1 VSERTIGSTDST
13 AKTTR
18 ADSIIS
24 AMAVTLVVRAFDRT
38 TLERR
43 TKRLR
48 QRVKDLGAEVRL
60 LAWEQRAGWLAVAP
74 LRRTPLPR
82 RGQPVETGTV
92 ARTYPFS
99 AGTLALEGGVP
110 FGVAASAPVT
120 FTTAAARNKNR
131 HMCWYGTSGA
141 GKGYSLRVLLS
152 RERFANGLR
161 VYGIDQDEQQEYAGR
176 FCAYLGG
183 SRVPI
188 RTVAEAEAFR
198 FARTGDSKF
207 TCFDGSVEIGSG
219 RQNEELGTAISADV
233 VIWDLHESDERD
245 RGAIFAALKTRLV
258 EHLLAHPGR
267 AAFIVDEA
275 VTVTEDEL
283 GARTLGD
290 LVRRGRHFGL
300 EVHVLTQ
307 RVTDWFDSRIGRTIQ
322 SVAASKWFGQM
333 EARELYEIAP
343 SLGIS
348 PEERDRIEK
357 AGPGEGLLVTTG
369 RRVWVNLY
377 GHTSP
382 GEFAMAN
389 TDVLVDVDEERRNG
403 HARATAAYAARR

>member
-1 VSERTIGSTDST
+1 V
-13 AKTTR
+13 
-18 ADSIIS
+18 
-24 AMAVTLVVRAFDRT
+24 
-38 TLERR
+38 LEP
-43 TKRLR
+43 
-48 QRVKDLGAEVRL
+48 E
-60 LAWEQRAGWLAVAP
+60 E
-74 LRRTPLPR
+74 
-82 RGQPVETGTV
+82 
-92 ARTYPFS
+92 FS
-99 AGTLALEGGVP
+99 
-110 FGVAASAPVT
+110 
-120 FTTAAARNKNR
+120 
-131 HMCWYGTSGA
+131 
-141 GKGYSLRVLLS
+141 
-152 RERFANGLR
+152 FANVGNPDL
-161 VYGIDQDEQQEYAGR
+161 
-176 FCAYLGG
+176 
-183 SRVPI
+183 
-188 RTVAEAEAFR
+188 
-198 FARTGDSKF
+198 
-207 TCFDGSVEIGSG
+207 
-219 RQNEELGTAISADV
+219 
-233 VIWDLHESDERD
+233 VIWGLHESDERY
-245 RGAIFAALKTRLV
+245 RGLIFAALKAN
-258 EHLLAHPGR
+258 LLAYMLSHRGR

-357 AGPGEGLLVTTG
+357 AGQGEGLLVTTG

-389 TDVLVDVDEERRNG
+389 TDVVMSTDDGEDENSSERRNG
-403 HARATAAYAARR
+403 HAAPAFARAR

>member
-1 VSERTIGSTDST
+1 
-13 AKTTR
+13 
-18 ADSIIS
+18 
-24 AMAVTLVVRAFDRT
+24 M
-38 TLERR
+38 
-43 TKRLR
+43 
-48 QRVKDLGAEVRL
+48 
-60 LAWEQRAGWLAVAP
+60 
-74 LRRTPLPR
+74 
-82 RGQPVETGTV
+82 
-92 ARTYPFS
+92 
-99 AGTLALEGGVP
+99 
-110 FGVAASAPVT
+110 
-120 FTTAAARNKNR
+120 
-131 HMCWYGTSGA
+131 
-141 GKGYSLRVLLS
+141 LLS

-176 FCAYLGG
+176 FCDYLGG
-183 SRVPI
+183 SRVPVC
-188 RTVAEAEAFR
+188 TVADAEAFG
-198 FARTGDSKF
+198 FAD
-207 TCFDGSVEIGSG
+207 VV
-219 RQNEELGTAISADV
+219 NPDV

-245 RGAIFAALKTRLV
+245 RGAIFAELKAKLV
-258 EHLLAHPGR
+258 SHLLANPGR
-267 AAFIVDEA
+267 AAFIVDET
-275 VTVTEDEL
+275 VTVTEDEF
-283 GARTLGD
+283 GACTLGD

-357 AGPGEGLLVTTG
+357 AGQGEGLLVTTG

-389 TDVLVDVDEERRNG
+389 TDVLSGIDVGEGENSSFGRNG
-403 HARATAAYAARR
+403 HVAGALVRSA